1 MGPLYDFLCEN
12 TPSPA
17 LLDPNHYKVDA
28 LLRDLEADLH
38 LHLLVRDPPPM
49 LLATKR
55 EGVAWR
61 NLTSYAEAIT
71 HRDKDPQA
79 YNLAL
84 AMRWE
89 EDRRKGGGVPLF
101 RYHTPLEADDIMRT
115 RSVERWRRGLER
127 PDRNHLV
134 LIIHENDGSF
144 NRFNLNPKGT
154 WMPIRDE
161 KERDMA
167 KRMLGEVIKKQFNG
181 AHSCLYV
188 VNPTNAEDVSIKYPI
203 RDFLTFVEE
212 VNRRSVVGSSRPIK
226 DMEQYLEDRFPT
238 PWYDALH
245 DMSWSMLEVYTW
257 MCSLCGKA
265 KPPEETASTQV
276 AEWLAKVIIC
286 QPDEKTTRS
295 NEEMW
300 HVFRT
305 TLDAAKKEDVIQAL
319 DAIRTDEKRG
329 IGVHGFLR
337 VNEVVSKRLVDGVR
351 KKVRPAK

>member
-17 LLDPNHYKVDA
+17 LLDPNHYKVDE

-38 LHLLVRDPPPM
+38 LHLLARDPPPT
-49 LLATKR
+49 LNATRR

-61 NLTSYAEAIT
+61 NLTSYAEALT
-71 HRDKDPQA
+71 HRDRDPQA

-127 PDRNHLV
+127 PDRNHLI
-134 LIIHENDGSF
+134 LIIHEDDGSF

-154 WMPIRDE
+154 WMPLLDE
-161 KERDMA
+161 KEQDMA
-167 KRMLGEVIKKQFNG
+167 KRVIGEVIQKHLNG
-181 AHSCLYV
+181 AHPYLYV
-188 VNPTNAEDVSIKYPI
+188 VNAEDVSIKYPI

-212 VNRRSVVGSSRPIK
+212 VNRRSAEGSSRPIK

-245 DMSWSMLEVYTW
+245 DMSWSMLEVYNW

-265 KPPEETASTQV
+265 KPAEETASMRV
-276 AEWLAKVIIC
+276 AEWVAKSIIC
-286 QPDEKTTRS
+286 QLDEKTTRS
-295 NEEMW
+295 SEEMW
-300 HVFRT
+300 NLFKA
-305 TLDAAKKEDVIQAL
+305 TLEAARKEEVTQAL
-319 DAIRTDEKRG
+319 DVIRSDEKRG
-329 IGVHGFLR
+329 IGAHGFLR
-337 VNEVVSKRLVDGVR
+337 VNEVVSKRLVDGVK
-351 KKVRPAK
+351 KKVKPAK